1 MKRLLSIIISLVIIA
16 IIYTLNP
23 IPYTLQVQ
31 AEDCVPPTNEDNPL
45 SVQAKLDACKHAWD
59 LMQAA
64 KKPHEEE
71 LRKMETDIASF
82 QKRIKQIEGELVV
95 KGNEIKKGEE
105 DLDSQENLLAKRV
118 RQFYIKSYYNN
129 PLVLIFSKKTAGEF
143 LRQMAYQQAATNQ
156 DKQIISDVV
165 LYIKDLE
172 TKKQSLESEENTLA
186 GLKTET
192 DKRAGSVRKLLAE
205 ASAYQSNLSSTMASL
220 TAKQQEFLG
229 QKLAGL
235 NISRS
240 AFSGGACIDDR
251 PVDPGFS
258 PRFAFFTFGVPN
270 RIGLNQYGARGRAE
284 EGQEPKTILAAYY
297 NADYT
302 EGYNQSV
309 NIHVVGRNE
318 FGQSFDDNWN
328 IEEYLKHLYE
338 IPTNWDMKALKAQA
352 IAARSYA
359 LAYTNNGSSS
369 ICPSQQCQVVKKELN
384 NDTWQQAVRDTA
396 GVVLTNGGQ
405 PIKAWFSSTHGGYV
419 FSSGDLQGWS
429 STSWTKRALDTNGGV
444 NSFSDLF
451 NNAYDKGSPWFYCDW
466 GSRSQYNKTAWLKPD
481 ELADIVNVI
490 LLARKDS
497 STRPHLYQ
505 TDKSNPEGT
514 DTWDAGR
521 VRSELGSGA
530 FNTITDVSID
540 WDKGSGLTTQVHVS
554 GDAEGQ
560 SFSGNE
566 FKDSF
571 NLRAPA
577 NIQIVGPL
585 FNIEKK

>member
-1 MKRLLSIIISLVIIA
+1 MRKILLLSLVVVFFLLKTKPQII
-16 IIYTLNP
+16 
-23 IPYTLQVQ
+23 Q
-31 AEDCVPPTNEDNPL
+31 AQDCVPPTNEDNPL
-45 SVQAKLDACKHAWD
+45 SVQDKLNACKHAWD
-59 LMQAA
+59 LMEQA
-64 KKPHEEE
+64 KKPHQEE

-82 QKRIKQIEGELVV
+82 QKRIKQIEGELVI
-95 KGNEIKKGEE
+95 KEKEISEGESE
-105 DLDSQENLLAKRV
+105 IAAQTELLSKHV
-118 RQFYIKSYYNN
+118 RQFYIRSYYNT
-129 PLVLIFSKKTAGEF
+129 PLILIFSQTDAAVF
-143 LRQMAYQQAATNQ
+143 LRELAYQQAVTNQ
-156 DKQIISDVV
+156 DKKIIGDISLNLKNLDESR
-165 LYIKDLE
+165 KELE
-172 TKKQSLESEENTLA
+172 GEKATLA
-186 GLKTET
+186 SLKSET
-192 DKRAGSVRKLLAE
+192 DKRAESVRKLVAE
-205 ASAYQSNLSSTMASL
+205 ASAYQASISSTIASL
-220 TAKQQEFLG
+220 TARQQEFLG

-251 PVDPGFS
+251 PIDPGFS
-258 PRFAFFTFGVPN
+258 PRLAFFSFGVPN
-270 RIGLNQYGARGRAE
+270 RIGMNQWGAKGRAE
-284 EGQEPKTILAAYY
+284 AGQEPRTILAAYY
-297 NADYT
+297 SADYT

-338 IPTNWDMKALKAQA
+338 IPTNWDMKVLKAQA

-359 LAYTNNGSSS
+359 LAYTNNGSGS
-369 ICPSQQCQVVKKELN
+369 ICPSQQCQVVKRELN

-419 FSSGDLQGWS
+419 FASGDLQGWS
-429 STSWTKRALDTNGGV
+429 STSWTKRAIDASGSIS
-444 NSFSDLF
+444 SFSDLF
-451 NNAYDKGSPWFYCDW
+451 NTAYDRGSPWFYCDW

-497 STRPHLYQ
+497 ATRPHLYQ

-530 FNTITDVSID
+530 FNNITDVSIS
-540 WDKGSGLTTQVHVS
+540 WDNNSGLTTQVSVS
-554 GDAEGQ
+554 GDAGNEN
-560 SFSGNE
+560 FSGNE
-566 FKDSF
+566 FKDFF

>member
-1 MKRLLSIIISLVIIA
+1 MVVVFFLLKTKPQII
-16 IIYTLNP
+16 
-23 IPYTLQVQ
+23 Q
-31 AEDCVPPTNEDNPL
+31 AQDCVPPTNEDNPL
-45 SVQAKLDACKHAWD
+45 SVQDKLNACKHAWD
-59 LMQAA
+59 LMEQA
-64 KKPHEEE
+64 KKPHQEE

-82 QKRIKQIEGELVV
+82 QKRIKQIEGELVI
-95 KGNEIKKGEE
+95 KEKEISEGESE
-105 DLDSQENLLAKRV
+105 IAAQTELLSKHV
-118 RQFYIKSYYNN
+118 RQFYIRSYYNT
-129 PLVLIFSKKTAGEF
+129 PLILIFSQTDAAVF
-143 LRQMAYQQAATNQ
+143 LRELAYQQAVTNQ
-156 DKQIISDVV
+156 DKKIIGDISLNLKNLDESR
-165 LYIKDLE
+165 KELE
-172 TKKQSLESEENTLA
+172 GEKATLA
-186 GLKTET
+186 SLKSET
-192 DKRAGSVRKLLAE
+192 DKRAESVRKLVAE
-205 ASAYQSNLSSTMASL
+205 ASAYQASISSTIASL
-220 TAKQQEFLG
+220 TARQQEFLG

-251 PVDPGFS
+251 PIDPGFS
-258 PRFAFFTFGVPN
+258 PRLAFFSFGVPN
-270 RIGLNQYGARGRAE
+270 RIGMNQWGAKGRAE
-284 EGQEPKTILAAYY
+284 AGQEPRTILAAYY
-297 NADYT
+297 SADYT

-338 IPTNWDMKALKAQA
+338 IPTNWDMKVLKAQA

-359 LAYTNNGSSS
+359 LAYTNNGSGS
-369 ICPSQQCQVVKKELN
+369 ICPSQQCQVVKRELN

-419 FSSGDLQGWS
+419 FASGDLQGWS
-429 STSWTKRALDTNGGV
+429 STSWTKRAIDASGSIS
-444 NSFSDLF
+444 SFSDLF
-451 NNAYDKGSPWFYCDW
+451 NTAYDRGSPWFYCDW

-497 STRPHLYQ
+497 ATRPHLYQ

-530 FNTITDVSID
+530 FNNITDVSIS
-540 WDKGSGLTTQVHVS
+540 WDNNSGLTTQVSVS
-554 GDAEGQ
+554 GDAGNEN
-560 SFSGNE
+560 FSGNE
-566 FKDSF
+566 FKDFF